1 MKAAERILD
10 GALFVLAVALPLSI
24 AATEIS
30 LGAATLAWLATR
42 PWSRTQ
48 APGVRLLAWATLAL
62 AAAWLL
68 ASATSATPLASFV
81 NARKLWSIV
90 LVFILADRMRE
101 AARARRFVT
110 LTFAAG
116 TVTCAIGIFVFAL
129 RHARGEW
136 EQPLRGVF
144 STAMTTGNV
153 LATLVLAAT
162 AFVLF
167 ARGNESRRWFD
178 RAAWATLLASVLLTF
193 RRGSYLGLLAGTVV
207 LVGMKKA
214 RLLLLVPVLV
224 ALALAVMPRAG
235 RERALS
241 IANPVDWTS
250 QGRLSL
256 WKSGAAAFRDRPV
269 TGWGLQ
275 DGTALIERYK
285 RADARFPAG
294 HFHNNVV
301 QIAVSTGLLGL
312 LAYTAW
318 MIVAGL
324 GAFGAFRRSG
334 SAFAAAGAA
343 AWAGF
348 QVAGFFDWSFGDAEV
363 ANQLFCWLGLALA
376 AGALTA
382 SSASASFTSAAHPPA
397 RARSDGAS

>member
-1 MKAAERILD
+1 VRYRILD
-10 GALFVLAVALPLSI
+10 GALLALAIALPLSI
-24 AATEIS
+24 AGTEIS
-30 LGAATLAWLATR
+30 LGVATLAWLFTR
-42 PWSRTQ
+42 PWTRAQ
-48 APGVRLLAWATLAL
+48 APWVRPLAWATLGL
-62 AAAWLL
+62 VLAWLL

-90 LVFILADRMRE
+90 LIFVLADRLRDPV
-101 AARARRFVT
+101 RARRFVT
-110 LTFAAG
+110 CTFAAG
-116 TVTCAIGIFVFAL
+116 TVTCAIGILVFAL

-136 EQPLRGVF
+136 QEPLRGVF

-167 ARGNESRRWFD
+167 ARGAESRRWFD
-178 RAAWATLLASVLLTF
+178 RAAWATLLASLLLTF
-193 RRGSYLGLLAGTVV
+193 RRGSYLGLLAGTIV
-207 LVGMKKA
+207 LIGMRKA

-224 ALALAVMPRAG
+224 ALALVLMPRAG

-241 IANPVDWTS
+241 IAHPTDWTS

-256 WKSGAAAFRDRPV
+256 WKSGAQAFRDRPV

-275 DGTALIERYK
+275 DGMALIERYK

-301 QIAVSTGLLGL
+301 QIAVTTGTVGL
-312 LAYTAW
+312 LAYAAW
-318 MIVAGL
+318 MAIAGL
-324 GAFGAFRRSG
+324 GAFNAFRRNR
-334 SAFAAAGAA
+334 SAFAAAGVA
-343 AWAGF
+343 AWTGF

-363 ANQLFCWLGLALA
+363 ANQLFTWLGLALA

>member
-1 MKAAERILD
+1 MRYKILD
-10 GALFVLAVALPLSI
+10 GALLALAVALPLSI
-24 AATEIS
+24 AGTEIS
-30 LGAATLAWLATR
+30 LGVATLAWLFTR
-42 PWSRTQ
+42 PWTRAQ
-48 APGVRLLAWATLAL
+48 APWVGPLAWATLGL
-62 AAAWLL
+62 VLAWLL

-90 LVFILADRMRE
+90 LIFVLADRLRDPV
-101 AARARRFVT
+101 RARRFVT
-110 LTFAAG
+110 CTFAAG

-136 EQPLRGVF
+136 EEPLRGVF

-167 ARGNESRRWFD
+167 ARGSESRRWFD
-178 RAAWATLLASVLLTF
+178 RAAWATLLSSLLLTF
-193 RRGSYLGLLAGTVV
+193 RRGSYLGLLAGTIV
-207 LVGMKKA
+207 LIGMRKA

-224 ALALAVMPRAG
+224 ALALVVMPRAG

-241 IANPVDWTS
+241 IAHPTDWTS

-275 DGTALIERYK
+275 DGMALIERYK

-301 QIAVSTGLLGL
+301 QIAVSTGSVGL
-312 LAYTAW
+312 LAYIAW
-318 MIVAGL
+318 MAIAGL
-324 GAFGAFRRSG
+324 GAWGAFRRNR
-334 SAFAAAGAA
+334 SAFAAAGVA
-343 AWAGF
+343 AWTGF

-363 ANQLFCWLGLALA
+363 ANQLFTWLGLALA